1 MANIIEA
8 ESTLTDRFQT
18 TVPSTVRKA
27 LGLGQRDKIHYRVND
42 DGTASISRASEH
54 HEEDPALLAFLDL
67 IEKDIACHPEQL
79 VLLDDDLLARM
90 DALVGDLDDN
100 LDLNSPLPEDQD

>member
-27 LGLGQRDKIHYRVND
+27 LGLGQRDKIHYKVNG
-42 DGTASISRASEH
+42 DGTASISRASDA

-67 IEKDIACHPEQL
+67 IEKDVACHPEHM
-79 VLLDDDLLARM
+79 VLLDDDLFARM

-100 LDLNSPLPEDQD
+100 VDLTSPLPEDED

>member
-1 MANIIEA
+1 MANVIGA
-8 ESTLTDRFQT
+8 ETTLTDRFQT

-42 DGTASISRASEH
+42 DGSASISRAVKVH
-54 HEEDPALLAFLDL
+54 DEDPALLAFLDF
-67 IEKDIACHPEQL
+67 IEKDLEGHPERL
-79 VLLDDDLLARM
+79 ALLDDNLIARI

-100 LDLNSPLPEDQD
+100 VDLSSPLQEDED